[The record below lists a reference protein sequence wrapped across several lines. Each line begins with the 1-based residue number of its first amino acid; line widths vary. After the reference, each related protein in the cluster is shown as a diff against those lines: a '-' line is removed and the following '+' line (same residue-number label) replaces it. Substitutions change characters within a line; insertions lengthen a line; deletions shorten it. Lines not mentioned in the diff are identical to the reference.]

1 MVHNFCLLVSCPV
14 NSQSMTCFSIGTY
27 KAVVPLCSTQMP
39 ATQMPASKPTQMP
52 ASTPTQM
59 PTSTPTQMPP
69 DPVAAST
76 HTQRTPAAPAATSA
90 QPQEGML
97 D

>member
-1 MVHNFCLLVSCPV
+1 
-14 NSQSMTCFSIGTY
+14 MTCFSLGTD
-27 KAVVPLCSTQMP
+27 KAVFPLCSTQMP
-39 ATQMPASKPTQMP
+39 AAKTP

-59 PTSTPTQMPP
+59 PPE
-69 DPVAAST
+69 PVAAST
-76 HTQRTPAAPAATSA
+76 PTEGTPAAPAATTA